1 MNSKDLYIRLLKYV
15 LPYRKAFLFSL
26 LATAAFAATE
36 PAMPALMKPLLD
48 ESFVAD
54 SSKDLLHLPLLLIGL
69 FFIRGIA
76 SFISGYGMKHVANH
90 VVMDLRREMF
100 DRLQQLPLHYFD
112 NNSSGNIIAKFT
124 FNVARVTSAAT
135 NVIVTLVKDTLT
147 LSYATLFSVAVLN

>member
-1 MNSKDLYIRLLKYV
+1 MNSKDLYIRLLRYV

-76 SFISGYGMKHVANH
+76 SFISGYGMKLVAI
-90 VVMDLRREMF
+90 F
-100 DRLQQLPLHYFD
+100 
-112 NNSSGNIIAKFT
+112 KFPDCHCGRNRHGGT
-124 FNVARVTSAAT
+124 VDHCCPGGQYSFRTR
-135 NVIVTLVKDTLT
+135 
-147 LSYATLFSVAVLN
+147 Y